1 MHDMSII
8 WLRIA
13 AILYSVGLIYVLL
26 TVLHRRREGMYRAAI
41 GAFYTGVVLHTVSIT
56 ELMAYT
62 DRVPANDFY
71 QSASLCALLIAI
83 LFLLVYW
90 RYRYEGLAVFIFP
103 LVFLLT
109 LFGELGTPLAR
120 WTNPQLRDA
129 WLLVHVVLIL
139 LGYAALGL
147 TAVTSMLYLVRERQ
161 IKRKVPTAMSNR
173 LPPLSALDSLMAR
186 ALSIGFVL
194 ITLAVI
200 AGSTWASIEVG
211 TSWIRDPRIVIS
223 LLTWA
228 LYLVVVFARITAGWR
243 GRKAAIMVIALV
255 GCSAITWAAH
265 TGLRTL
271 LSR

>member
-8 WLRIA
+8 WLRVA
-13 AILYSVGLIYVLL
+13 AVLYSLGLVHVLL
-26 TVLHRRREGMYRAAI
+26 TVLHRKREGLFRVAI
-41 GAFYTGVVLHTVSIT
+41 GAFYTGVVLHVVSIT
-56 ELMAYT
+56 ELIAVT

-71 QSASLCALLIAI
+71 ESASLCGLLIAL
-83 LFLLVYW
+83 LFLFVYW
-90 RYRYEGLAVFIFP
+90 RYRYEGLAVFTFP

-109 LFGELGTPLAR
+109 LFGELGRPVAS
-120 WTNPQLRDA
+120 WSNPQLRDA

-147 TAVTSMLYLVRERQ
+147 TAVASMLYLVRERQ
-161 IKRKVPTAMSNR
+161 LKRKVPGNISNR
-173 LPPLSALDSLMAR
+173 LPPLSALDTLMAR

-228 LYLVVVFARITAGWR
+228 LYLVVVFFRITAGWR

-255 GCSAITWAAH
+255 GCSAVTWAAH